1 MQLKELTEYKMFLLH
16 LLPDAFL
23 IWIINLLL
31 VGGLIGIVVG
41 FFGSKIPFVSTYA
54 RMIQIA
60 SIIIFC
66 IGLYWKGGY
75 SVEADWRERVA
86 EMEAKIKI
94 AEEKSKEVNTVIETK
109 YKDRVK
115 KVTETRDIIVEK
127 IKINERIIDAK
138 CELDPMVISILN
150 EASKKP

>member
-1 MQLKELTEYKMFLLH
+1 MMWLLH

-75 SVEADWRERVA
+75 SVEQDWRERVA
-86 EMEAKIKI
+86 EMEAKIKVS
-94 AEEKSKEVNTVIETK
+94 EEKSKEINTVIQTK

-115 KVTETRDIIVEK
+115 KITETREVIVEK
-127 IKINERIIDAK
+127 IKINEKIIDAK
-138 CELDPMVISILN
+138 CEIDPMVISILN
-150 EASKKP
+150 EAAKKP

>member
-1 MQLKELTEYKMFLLH
+1 MFLLH

-41 FFGSKIPFVSTYA
+41 FFGSKIPFVGTYA

-86 EMEAKIKI
+86 EMEEKVRIS
-94 AEEKSKEVNTVIETK
+94 EEKSKEINTVIETK

-115 KVTETRDIIVEK
+115 KITETREVIVEK
-127 IKINERIIDAK
+127 IKINEKIIDAK
-138 CELDPMVISILN
+138 CEIDPMVISILN
-150 EASKKP
+150 EAAKKP

>member
-1 MQLKELTEYKMFLLH
+1 MWLLH
-16 LLPDAFL
+16 LLPDTFL

-31 VGGLIGIVVG
+31 IGGLIGMVIG
-41 FFGSKIPFVSTYA
+41 FIGGKIPFVGTYA
-54 RMIQIA
+54 TIIKIV
-60 SIIIFC
+60 SIVLFC

-75 SVEADWRERVA
+75 SVEEDWRQRVA
-86 EMEAKIKI
+86 EMETKIKI

-115 KVTETRDIIVEK
+115 KVTETRNIIVEK
-127 IKINERIIDAK
+127 IKINEKIIDAK

-150 EASKKP
+150 EAAKKP

>member
-1 MQLKELTEYKMFLLH
+1 MFLLH

-94 AEEKSKEVNTVIETK
+94 AEEKSKETNIVIETK

-115 KVTETRDIIVEK
+115 KITETKNIIVEK
-127 IKINERIIDAK
+127 IKINEKIIDAK
-138 CELDPMVISILN
+138 CELDPAVISILN
-150 EASKKP
+150 EAAKKP

>member
-1 MQLKELTEYKMFLLH
+1 MFLLH

-41 FFGSKIPFVSTYA
+41 FFGSKLPFVSTYA

-75 SVEADWRERVA
+75 SVESDWRERVA

>member
-1 MQLKELTEYKMFLLH
+1 MFLLH

-41 FFGSKIPFVSTYA
+41 FFGSKIPFVGTYA

-60 SIIIFC
+60 SIILFC

-94 AEEKSKEVNTVIETK
+94 AEEKSKEANVVIETK

-115 KVTETRDIIVEK
+115 KITETRDIIVEK
-127 IKINERIIDAK
+127 IKINEKIIDAK

-150 EASKKP
+150 EAAKKP

>member
-1 MQLKELTEYKMFLLH
+1 MFLLH

-75 SVEADWRERVA
+75 SVEEDWRERVA

-94 AEEKSKEVNTVIETK
+94 AEEKSKEANVVIETK

-115 KVTETRDIIVEK
+115 KITETRDVIVEK
-127 IKINERIIDAK
+127 IKINEKIIDAK

-150 EASKKP
+150 EAAKKP

>member
-1 MQLKELTEYKMFLLH
+1 MFLLH

-31 VGGLIGIVVG
+31 IGGLIGIVVG
-41 FFGSKIPFVSTYA
+41 FFGSKLPFVSTYA

-94 AEEKSKEVNTVIETK
+94 AEEKSKETNVVIETK

-115 KVTETRDIIVEK
+115 KITETRDIIVEK
-127 IKINERIIDAK
+127 IKINEKIIDAK

-150 EASKKP
+150 EAAKKP